1 MHCNNRLAMSNE
13 KKYSIVLFLMAWLF
27 SITSCTRKDL
37 PEPGLEIKDF
47 STEWLVVNYWASWC
61 KPCIKEIPEL
71 NKLHQSS
78 KEITVVGVN
87 YDGLSGEE
95 LAIESSKL
103 GITFPILL
111 SDPSSAL
118 ETNRPIVLP
127 TTMIVDKNL
136 KLRDKL
142 IGPQTLESIRFS
154 IMKASKDLIYE

>member
-1 MHCNNRLAMSNE
+1 
-13 KKYSIVLFLMAWLF
+13 MAWLF
-27 SITSCTRKDL
+27 SLTACTEKEL
-37 PEPGLEIKDF
+37 PETGLEIKDF
-47 STEWLVVNYWASWC
+47 SNEWLVVNYWASWC

-142 IGPQTLESIRFS
+142 IGPQTLESISFS
-154 IMKASKDLIYE
+154 IMEASRDLIYEKSNTVISP

>member
-1 MHCNNRLAMSNE
+1 
-13 KKYSIVLFLMAWLF
+13 MAWLF
-27 SITSCTRKDL
+27 SLTACTEKEL
-37 PEPGLEIKDF
+37 PETGLEIKDF
-47 STEWLVVNYWASWC
+47 SNEWLVVNYWASWC

-71 NKLHQSS
+71 NKLHQSK
-78 KEITVVGVN
+78 KEITVIGVN

-103 GITFPILL
+103 GINFPNLS

-142 IGPQTLESIRFS
+142 IGPQTLESISFS
-154 IMKASKDLIYE
+154 IMEASKDLIYEKSNTVISP

>member
-1 MHCNNRLAMSNE
+1 MR
-13 KKYSIVLFLMAWLF
+13 KKYSIVLILMAWLF
-27 SITSCTRKDL
+27 SLTACTKK
-37 PEPGLEIKDF
+37 EPLETRLEIKDF
-47 STEWLVVNYWASWC
+47 SAEWLVVNYWASWC

-71 NKLHQSS
+71 NKLHQSR

-95 LAIESSKL
+95 LALESSKL
-103 GITFPILL
+103 GINFPNLA

-118 ETNRPIVLP
+118 KTNRPIVLP

-142 IGPQTLESIRFS
+142 TGPQTVESISFS
-154 IMKASKDLIYE
+154 IMEASKDLIYETSTTVISP

>member
-1 MHCNNRLAMSNE
+1 
-13 KKYSIVLFLMAWLF
+13 MAWLF
-27 SITSCTRKDL
+27 SITACTREDP
-37 PEPGLEIKDF
+37 PETGLEIKDF

-103 GITFPILL
+103 GINFPNLS

-142 IGPQTLESIRFS
+142 TGPQTVESISFS
-154 IMKASKDLIYE
+154 IMEASKDLIYETSNTAISP

>member
-1 MHCNNRLAMSNE
+1 MK
-13 KKYSIVLFLMAWLF
+13 KKYSIALFLIPWLF
-27 SITSCTRKDL
+27 LLTACTKKEL
-37 PEPGLEIKDF
+37 PETRLEIRDF
-47 STEWLVVNYWASWC
+47 RNEWLVVNYWASWC

-103 GITFPILL
+103 GINFPNLS

-142 IGPQTLESIRFS
+142 TGPQTLESISFS
-154 IMKASKDLIYE
+154 IKEASKDLIYEKSNTVISP

>member
-1 MHCNNRLAMSNE
+1 
-13 KKYSIVLFLMAWLF
+13 MAWLF
-27 SITSCTRKDL
+27 SLTACTEKEL
-37 PEPGLEIKDF
+37 PETRLEIKDF
-47 STEWLVVNYWASWC
+47 SNEWLVVNYWASWC

-71 NKLHQSS
+71 NKLHQSR
-78 KEITVVGVN
+78 KEITVIGVN

-103 GITFPILL
+103 GINFPNLS

-142 IGPQTLESIRFS
+142 IGPQTLESISFS
-154 IMKASKDLIYE
+154 IMKASKDLKYEKSNTVISP

>member
-1 MHCNNRLAMSNE
+1 MR
-13 KKYSIVLFLMAWLF
+13 KKYSIVLILMAWLF
-27 SITSCTRKDL
+27 SITACTRKDL
-37 PEPGLEIKDF
+37 PETGLELKDF
-47 STEWLVVNYWASWC
+47 RTEWLVVNYWASWC
-61 KPCIKEIPEL
+61 RPCIKEIPEL

-103 GITFPILL
+103 GINFPNLS

-142 IGPQTLESIRFS
+142 TGPQTLESISFS
-154 IMKASKDLIYE
+154 IMEASKDLIYEKSNTVISP

>member
-1 MHCNNRLAMSNE
+1 M
-13 KKYSIVLFLMAWLF
+13 VWLF
-27 SITSCTRKDL
+27 SITACSRKEL
-37 PEPGLEIKDF
+37 PEAGLEIKDF

-71 NKLHQSS
+71 NKLHQSR
-78 KEITVVGVN
+78 KEITVIGVN

-103 GITFPILL
+103 GINFPNLS

-118 ETNRPIVLP
+118 GTNRPIVLP

-142 IGPQTLESIRFS
+142 TGPQTLESINFS
-154 IMKASKDLIYE
+154 IMEASKDLIYKKSNTIISP

>member
-1 MHCNNRLAMSNE
+1 MR
-13 KKYSIVLFLMAWLF
+13 KKYSIVLILMAWLF
-27 SITSCTRKDL
+27 SITACTRNDL
-37 PEPGLEIKDF
+37 PETELEIKDF

-61 KPCIKEIPEL
+61 RPCIKEIPEL

-95 LAIESSKL
+95 LSIESSKL
-103 GITFPILL
+103 GINFPNLS

-142 IGPQTLESIRFS
+142 TGPQTLESIIFS
-154 IMKASKDLIYE
+154 IKEASKDLIYEKSNTVISP

>member
-1 MHCNNRLAMSNE
+1 
-13 KKYSIVLFLMAWLF
+13 MAWLF
-27 SITSCTRKDL
+27 SITACTRKDL
-37 PEPGLEIKDF
+37 PETGLELKDF
-47 STEWLVVNYWASWC
+47 RTEWLVVNYWASWC
-61 KPCIKEIPEL
+61 KPCIEEIPEL

-95 LAIESSKL
+95 LSIESSKL
-103 GITFPILL
+103 GINFPNLS

-142 IGPQTLESIRFS
+142 TGPQTLESISFS
-154 IMKASKDLIYE
+154 IMNASKKVIYEKSNTVISP

>member
-1 MHCNNRLAMSNE
+1 MR
-13 KKYSIVLFLMAWLF
+13 KKYSIVLILIAWLF
-27 SITSCTRKDL
+27 SLTACTRKEL
-37 PEPGLEIKDF
+37 PETRLEIKDF
-47 STEWLVVNYWASWC
+47 SAEWLVVNYWASWC

-71 NKLHQSS
+71 NKLHQSR

-95 LAIESSKL
+95 LALESSKL
-103 GITFPILL
+103 GINFPNLS

-142 IGPQTLESIRFS
+142 TGPQTLESISFS
-154 IMKASKDLIYE
+154 IMEASKKVIYEKSNTVISP

>member
-1 MHCNNRLAMSNE
+1 
-13 KKYSIVLFLMAWLF
+13 MAWLF
-27 SITSCTRKDL
+27 SITACTKKEL
-37 PEPGLEIKDF
+37 PETRIEIKDF

-71 NKLHQSS
+71 NKLHQSR

-95 LAIESSKL
+95 LAIESSRL
-103 GITFPILL
+103 GINFPNLS
-111 SDPSSAL
+111 SDPSSEL
-118 ETNRPIVLP
+118 KTNRPIVLP

-142 IGPQTLESIRFS
+142 TGPQTIESISFS
-154 IMKASKDLIYE
+154 IMEASKNLIYDKSNTVISP

>member
-1 MHCNNRLAMSNE
+1 MF
-13 KKYSIVLFLMAWLF
+13 KKYFLTN
-27 SITSCTRKDL
+27 SRKDL
-37 PEPGLEIKDF
+37 PETGLEIKDF

-87 YDGLSGEE
+87 YDGMSGEE

-103 GITFPILL
+103 GINFPNLS

-118 ETNRPIVLP
+118 KTSRPIVLP
-127 TTMIVDKNL
+127 TTMIVDKKL

-142 IGPQTLESIRFS
+142 IGPQTLESISFS
-154 IMKASKDLIYE
+154 IMEASKDLIYEKSNTVISP

>member
-1 MHCNNRLAMSNE
+1 MK
-13 KKYSIVLFLMAWLF
+13 KKYLIVLILMAWLF
-27 SITSCTRKDL
+27 SITACTRKEL
-37 PEPGLEIKDF
+37 PETRLEIKDF
-47 STEWLVVNYWASWC
+47 NAEWLVVNYWASWC

-71 NKLHQSS
+71 NKLHQSR

-103 GITFPILL
+103 GINFPNLS
-111 SDPSSAL
+111 SDPSSVL

-142 IGPQTLESIRFS
+142 IGPQTLESISFS
-154 IMKASKDLIYE
+154 IMEASRDLIYEKSNTVISP

>member
-1 MHCNNRLAMSNE
+1 MR
-13 KKYSIVLFLMAWLF
+13 KKYSIVLILMAWLF
-27 SITSCTRKDL
+27 SITACTRNDL
-37 PEPGLEIKDF
+37 PETELEIKDF

-95 LAIESSKL
+95 LSIEASKL
-103 GITFPILL
+103 GINFPNLS

-142 IGPQTLESIRFS
+142 TGPQTLESISFS
-154 IMKASKDLIYE
+154 IMEASKDLIYDKSNTVISP